1 MLHRIAFPVVS
12 QWCHKYVDL
21 RRARDQRKRREEVGD
36 LVVARD
42 GLEEMPQKAGP
53 VQACADEDEH
63 EYPLAW
69 HPFITSDRPEL
80 RR

>member
-1 MLHRIAFPVVS
+1 
-12 QWCHKYVDL
+12 
-21 RRARDQRKRREEVGD
+21 VGD

-42 GLEEMPQKAGP
+42 GLEEMPQKVGP